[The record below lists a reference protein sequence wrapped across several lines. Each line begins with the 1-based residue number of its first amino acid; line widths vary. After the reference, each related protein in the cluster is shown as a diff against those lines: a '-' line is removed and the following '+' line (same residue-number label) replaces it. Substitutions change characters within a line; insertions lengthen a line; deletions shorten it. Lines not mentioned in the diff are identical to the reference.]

1 MAIINPEGFFNGDR
15 LRRCSNAAQLHWP
28 RLFLASDGFARLEI
42 NYARI
47 IGRAY
52 ATFNPIPTED
62 ELLVF
67 IREYSQNHLL
77 FLYQV
82 GGQTWGQWDTQ
93 SEFLPRY
100 KTAQDRRSP
109 IPPEPAFTDW
119 KRSYRTENKS
129 FPKLFENLTKSS
141 ETFPCGVG
149 VEGGVGDGKKPCASQ
164 PDARAIVPAEL
175 SINTPSGALELTG
188 LFPETE
194 IPKPPACNRA
204 LTVQQERWFD
214 EWWGVYWL
222 HKAKKPAMLAFK
234 KHVRTEDRFRDVM
247 NATKAQTAEMTRRE
261 PQHRPHGA
269 SWINAERW
277 ADEAAGDTP
286 ARPAATSDDYPEL

>member
-52 ATFNPIPTED
+52 ATFNPIPTEE

-82 GGQTWGQWDTQ
+82 GGPMWGQWDTQ

-109 IPPEPAFTDW
+109 IPPEPAFTAW

-129 FPKLFENLTKSS
+129 FPKLLENLTKSS

-149 VEGGVGDGKKPCASQ
+149 GGVGVGIGDGRTLCSSVDERGADYVSGASAGYQLTDYSKFSAAIAILLGYNFNGPFGILYSARTAGELDGLQDTLHQPLRQ
-164 PDARAIVPAEL
+164 PDMVAAARKFVTNQIPNSLTHGSA
-175 SINTPSGALELTG
+175 NT
-188 LFPETE
+188 
-194 IPKPPACNRA
+194 
-204 LTVQQERWFD
+204 
-214 EWWGVYWL
+214 
-222 HKAKKPAMLAFK
+222 
-234 KHVRTEDRFRDVM
+234 
-247 NATKAQTAEMTRRE
+247 
-261 PQHRPHGA
+261 A
-269 SWINAERW
+269 SE
-277 ADEAAGDTP
+277 
-286 ARPAATSDDYPEL
+286 SKSHS

>member
-100 KTAQDRRSP
+100 KTAQDRRVRFHLSQHL
-109 IPPEPAFTDW
+109 
-119 KRSYRTENKS
+119 RTGSAAIAQKTSHFRNYLKTS
-129 FPKLFENLTKSS
+129 RKVPKHFR
-141 ETFPCGVG
+141 VG
-149 VEGGVGDGKKPCASQ
+149 LGLREGLGMGKNHVHHNPMH
-164 PDARAIVPAEL
+164 AR
-175 SINTPSGALELTG
+175 
-188 LFPETE
+188 LFPLNSQS
-194 IPKPPACNRA
+194 ILLPAPSN
-204 LTVQQERWFD
+204 
-214 EWWGVYWL
+214 
-222 HKAKKPAMLAFK
+222 
-234 KHVRTEDRFRDVM
+234 
-247 NATKAQTAEMTRRE
+247 
-261 PQHRPHGA
+261 
-269 SWINAERW
+269 
-277 ADEAAGDTP
+277 
-286 ARPAATSDDYPEL
+286 